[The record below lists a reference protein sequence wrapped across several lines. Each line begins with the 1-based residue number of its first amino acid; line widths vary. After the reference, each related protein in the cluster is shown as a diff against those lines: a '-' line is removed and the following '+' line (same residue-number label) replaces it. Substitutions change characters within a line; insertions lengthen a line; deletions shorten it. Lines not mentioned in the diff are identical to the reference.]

1 MLSFMELLK
10 MAIVEFVVG
19 GICLSLL
26 LFPFVSL
33 MDDFIK
39 AEAKDKIMEEQRE
52 KDILSRSIPPRQEKR
67 EDEMF
72 QFHAEHAFWIL
83 LISSFALIGGIAA
96 GYSFLLYLKKKLSE
110 RAKEQRTIS
119 GRGQRRKEYDYY
131 YIMEKQT
138 R

>member
-52 KDILSRSIPPRQEKR
+52 KDILSRSIPPRQGKG

-72 QFHAEHAFWIL
+72 QFHAEHAFWVL
-83 LISSFALIGGIAA
+83 LISAFAFIGGVAA
-96 GYSFLLYLKKKLSE
+96 GYSLFLYLKK
-110 RAKEQRTIS
+110 RIP
-119 GRGQRRKEYDYY
+119 GRKNR
-131 YIMEKQT
+131 
-138 R
+138 

>member
-52 KDILSRSIPPRQEKR
+52 KDILSRSIPPRQEK
-67 EDEMF
+67 
-72 QFHAEHAFWIL
+72 
-83 LISSFALIGGIAA
+83 
-96 GYSFLLYLKKKLSE
+96 K
-110 RAKEQRTIS
+110 
-119 GRGQRRKEYDYY
+119 GR
-131 YIMEKQT
+131 
-138 R
+138 

>member
-39 AEAKDKIMEEQRE
+39 TEAKDEALKEQRE
-52 KDILSRSIPPRQEKR
+52 KDTFSRSI
-67 EDEMF
+67 
-72 QFHAEHAFWIL
+72 
-83 LISSFALIGGIAA
+83 SS
-96 GYSFLLYLKKKLSE
+96 
-110 RAKEQRTIS
+110 R
-119 GRGQRRKEYDYY
+119 
-131 YIMEKQT
+131 
-138 R
+138 